1 LKIEIVGPVMISLK
15 YIKLFEA
22 FDSSNSGV
30 ISYIKN
36 KDKFIKLVCT
46 IDFHTQNYQM
56 IWIPSFQKAL
66 NKKAI
71 DQNIGEISLIKFWF
85 DVNGTL
91 KMTGVDGIKRGS

>member
-1 LKIEIVGPVMISLK
+1 MISLK

-22 FDSSNSGV
+22 FDSSKVSGV

-36 KDKFIKLVCT
+36 KDKFINTLKLVCNT
-46 IDFHTQNYQM
+46 IDFPYSKLDDLFEYL
-56 IWIPSFQKAL
+56 PFKKAL

-85 DVNGTL
+85 DVNGNYL
-91 KMTGVDGIKRGS
+91 K